1 MKEII
6 QVKPRFQITLPKGV
20 RKALAIEE
28 GGYMSVEISGK
39 ALILKPIKSGR
50 IVGKAH
56 PAESLREL
64 TGTVSI
70 GGNAIEDTKKLY
82 E

>member
-1 MKEII
+1 MFSPFPCF
-6 QVKPRFQITLPKGV
+6 KP
-20 RKALAIEE
+20 
-28 GGYMSVEISGK
+28 
-39 ALILKPIKSGR
+39 LKPGR

-56 PAESLREL
+56 STSLREL
-64 TGTVSI
+64 AGRVSI

>member
-1 MKEII
+1 MSEIV
-6 QVKPRFQITLPKGV
+6 QVKPRFQITIPKDV
-20 RKALAIEE
+20 RDVLAIQE
-28 GGYMSVEISGK
+28 GEYLSIEIKGK
-39 ALILKPIKSGR
+39 SLVLKPLKPGR

-56 PAESLREL
+56 SPTSLREL
-64 TGTVSI
+64 AGRVSI